1 MTQPVWQV
9 TRLAVLLDRF
19 KINKHMHLFEMFTPA
34 IEGYQDV
41 ESDNS
46 KPKWRESRKTKL
58 TLRQIRKLRKM
69 NDVRNYE
76 KASYLKKIHAQYSQP
91 KPDQPQL

>member
-1 MTQPVWQV
+1 M
-9 TRLAVLLDRF
+9 
-19 KINKHMHLFEMFTPA
+19 EMFDHA
-34 IEGYQDV
+34 IPGYQDL

-58 TLRQIRKLRKM
+58 TLRQIRKLRRM

-76 KASYLKKIHAQYSQP
+76 KAKHLKKVHEQYGAVAA
-91 KPDQPQL
+91 DQAAV

>member
-1 MTQPVWQV
+1 
-9 TRLAVLLDRF
+9 
-19 KINKHMHLFEMFTPA
+19 
-34 IEGYQDV
+34 
-41 ESDNS
+41 
-46 KPKWRESRKTKL
+46 
-58 TLRQIRKLRKM
+58 M

>member
-1 MTQPVWQV
+1 M
-9 TRLAVLLDRF
+9 RL
-19 KINKHMHLFEMFTPA
+19 MEMFDPA

-58 TLRQIRKLRKM
+58 TLKQIRKLRKM

-76 KASYLKKIHAQYSQP
+76 KVNYLKKIHQQYAP
-91 KPDQPQL
+91 KAEGAPTI

>member
-1 MTQPVWQV
+1 M
-9 TRLAVLLDRF
+9 L
-19 KINKHMHLFEMFTPA
+19 LFEMFTPA

-46 KPKWRESRKTKL
+46 RPQWRESRKTKL

-76 KASYLKKIHAQYSQP
+76 KANYLKKIHAQYSQP